1 DCPILCAFLIF
12 THVYTLNP
20 QPLVLSVELGK
31 AAHLHCSLGDQS
43 SAEVRMW
50 YKQRLEHSPLEVASK
65 LQGNKDV
72 VLSPQ
77 FNQSR
82 FKVQKDTTGFA
93 LTIENV
99 VKEDEGMYFCG
110 TSEKKTL
117 KFSNSIFLTVTAK
130 SEKLIQKLKCSLIFS
145 RAVCLYICEQSLL

>member
-1 DCPILCAFLIF
+1 IF
-12 THVYTLNP
+12 FTPLHIKRSSQAALNP

-31 AAHLHCSLGDQS
+31 AAPLHCSLRDQS

-65 LQGNKDV
+65 LKGRDSEI
-72 VLSPQ
+72 SPHP
-77 FNQSR
+77 R
-82 FKVQKDTTGFA
+82 FKVQKNTTGFS

-110 TSEKKTL
+110 TGEGKTL
-117 KFSNSIFLTVTAK
+117 KFSNSTFLTVTGNH
-130 SEKLIQKLKCSLIFS
+130 LIT
-145 RAVCLYICEQSLL
+145 